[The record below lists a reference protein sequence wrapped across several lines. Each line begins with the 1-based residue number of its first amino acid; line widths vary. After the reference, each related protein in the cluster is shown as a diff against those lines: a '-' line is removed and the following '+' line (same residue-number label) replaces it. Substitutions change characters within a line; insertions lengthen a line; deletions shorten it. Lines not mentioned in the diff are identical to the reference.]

1 MLKWSHGLLLKTTP
15 LPHPPK
21 SAHRSSGAVASLMRK
36 EKQSMMLQDL
46 VCSSDPTLPPT
57 CSYWP
62 RCSHRTN
69 KVLLACSCP
78 LNGLP
83 AATPQH
89 TCISF
94 SPFFPCL
101 ECGLHPYR
109 MSPLKAEH
117 SAAPKIWA
125 LPSGWKAHHV
135 DSPSE
140 ITPAFLFLRK
150 FL

>member
-1 MLKWSHGLLLKTTP
+1 MLKWSHGVLLKTT
-15 LPHPPK
+15 LPYPPK
-21 SAHRSSGAVASLMRK
+21 SAHRSSGAVASLVRK

-46 VCSSDPTLPPT
+46 VCSSDPTLPPS

-89 TCISF
+89 TCISSLPLF
-94 SPFFPCL
+94 PMFGMWAAHFQDVSPQGWTLCCTQDLSTTFRMKSSPCWL
-101 ECGLHPYR
+101 TE
-109 MSPLKAEH
+109 
-117 SAAPKIWA
+117 WNN
-125 LPSGWKAHHV
+125 PSTFV
-135 DSPSE
+135 S
-140 ITPAFLFLRK
+140 
-150 FL
+150 